1 MDTQVVHDNLSV
13 EPSVDPWS
21 SAKVNEKMKIIKII
35 LILYFVEYHAKSALP
50 IFNVYQG
57 CFYS

>member
-1 MDTQVVHDNLSV
+1 MDQQVINDNQFVQL
-13 EPSVDPWS
+13 SVDPWS
-21 SAKVNEKMKIIKII
+21 SAKAEEKMEIIKII
-35 LILYFVEYHAKSALP
+35 LILYLIDYHAKSALP

>member
-1 MDTQVVHDNLSV
+1 MDTQVVHGHLSV
-13 EPSVDPWS
+13 ELSVDPWP
-21 SAKVNEKMKIIKII
+21 SAKDNEKMKIIKII
-35 LILYFVEYHAKSALP
+35 LILYLAGYHAKSALP